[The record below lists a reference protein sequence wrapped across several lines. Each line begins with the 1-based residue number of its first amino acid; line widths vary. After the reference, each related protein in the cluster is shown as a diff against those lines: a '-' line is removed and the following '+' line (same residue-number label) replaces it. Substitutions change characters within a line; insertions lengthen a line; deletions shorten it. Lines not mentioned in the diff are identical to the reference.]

1 MLTPVP
7 HVSPLN
13 VKEAKI
19 LVLDSCGERAS
30 MALFRGAEFCAE
42 QVLAE
47 RTASTALLGA
57 VRTMLAAESLTIGSL
72 DGIGVVHGPGS
83 FTGVR
88 VGLALV
94 KGLCEASGKPV
105 AAVSRLAVLA
115 HAARLDSGFALL
127 SAGRDD
133 VYVREISSGQGAREF
148 MAGFPSIE
156 TMLAGATVAVASS
169 ALGERAGGC
178 AKEITLVE
186 LAARHAVGPVHAR
199 FARGGDHIGSLDA
212 NYVRNEEG
220 IYRRLGETR
229 ERAHAQP

>member
-7 HVSPLN
+7 HVNPDI
-13 VKEAKI
+13 AKI

-30 MALFRGAEFCAE
+30 MALFRGAELCGE
-42 QVLAE
+42 RVLAK

-57 VRTMLAAESLTIGSL
+57 VRMMLAADSMPLGSL
-72 DGIGVVHGPGS
+72 DGIGVVSGPGS

-115 HAARLDSGFALL
+115 HAARLDSGLALL
-127 SAGRDD
+127 SAGRND
-133 VYVREISSGQGAREF
+133 VYVREISSGRGAREF

-156 TMLAGATVAVASS
+156 TMLAGATVAVTTSE
-169 ALGERAGGC
+169 LGERAGRC
-178 AKEITLVE
+178 AKGVALVE
-186 LAARHAVGPVHAR
+186 IAARHAIGLVHER
-199 FARGGDHIGSLDA
+199 FAMGGDDLGSLDA

-220 IYRRLGETR
+220 IYRRPGETM
-229 ERAHAQP
+229 ERVHAHP